1 METDSKLSSDEGV
14 KKRIFRPEGTISRN
28 IHGVTARPPLK
39 QHYKLISDGQRGF
52 KYRLSELITRGL
64 IFLSTSVYFGLS
76 MFHPQF
82 DVCFDLYLGR

>member
-39 QHYKLISDGQRGF
+39 QHYKLISDGQRGI

-64 IFLSTSVYFGLS
+64 IFYPLPFIL
-76 MFHPQF
+76 
-82 DVCFDLYLGR
+82 D